1 MSKQKT
7 ALDELMDFIEEGKFD
22 FFSDIFDKAK
32 ELKDTEQKQIIEAF
46 EYGAY
51 IEHVKERLD
60 YDHEDYDFNNADE
73 YFDFTFNSNVE

>member
-7 ALDELMDFIEEGKFD
+7 ALDELMDFIEEGKFE

-46 EYGAY
+46 EYGEY
-51 IEHVKERLD
+51 LCFLKDRLD
-60 YDHEDYDFNNADE
+60 YEEDDVKFHNSDE
-73 YFDFTFNSNVE
+73 YYNVTFGNDS

>member
-1 MSKQKT
+1 MKT
-7 ALDELMDFIEEGKFD
+7 AMQEFIEDELRGETKPMAYYLDLE
-22 FFSDIFDKAK
+22 K
-32 ELKDTEQKQIIEAF
+32 EQIIEAF

-73 YFDFTFNSNVE
+73 YFDFTFNRNIE